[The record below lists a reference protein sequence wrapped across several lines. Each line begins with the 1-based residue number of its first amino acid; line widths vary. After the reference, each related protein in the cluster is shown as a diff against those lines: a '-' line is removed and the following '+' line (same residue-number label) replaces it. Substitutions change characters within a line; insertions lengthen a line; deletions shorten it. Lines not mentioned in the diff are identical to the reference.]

1 MSTSRLALS
10 LALALA
16 ALGRASAGDAPV
28 GPHQP
33 GVREPAFP
41 LYPKGAPGA
50 LGTDPKKDI
59 PTLAVYLPPADK
71 ATGAAVVVC
80 PGGGYGGL
88 ADHEGHP
95 IAEWLNSVGVAGIVL
110 KYRVAPYKHPVPLQ
124 DAQHAVRTVR
134 ARAADWKLDPGR
146 VGILGFSAG
155 GHLASSA
162 ATHFDDG
169 KADAEDP
176 ADKPSCR
183 PDLAILIYPVIT
195 MSDPY
200 THKGSR
206 NNLLGGSPPAEL
218 VDLMSNEKQ
227 VTPKTPPC
235 FIVFGSND
243 RVVPVENG
251 LMFAEALS
259 KAKVPFD
266 LHVYEDGPHGFGL
279 RGKGPIGQWPET
291 CAAWFERRGFLKK

>member
-1 MSTSRLALS
+1 MIHTH
-10 LALALA
+10 LALAIVIAVA
-16 ALGRASAGDAPV
+16 APGRAPAEDAPIA
-28 GPHQP
+28 PHQP
-33 GVREPAFP
+33 GAREPAFP

-50 LGTDPKKDI
+50 LGTDPKKDV
-59 PTLAVYLPPADK
+59 PTLSVYLPPADK

-95 IAEWLNSVGVAGIVL
+95 IAEWLNTVGVAGIVL
-110 KYRVAPYKHPVPLQ
+110 RYRVAPYKHPVPLQ
-124 DAQHAVRTVR
+124 DAQRAIRTVR
-134 ARAADWKLDPGR
+134 ARAAEWKLDPGR

-169 KADAEDP
+169 KADAED
-176 ADKPSCR
+176 AVEKAGCR

-195 MSDPY
+195 MTDPH

-206 NNLLGGSPPAEL
+206 NNLLGGSPAAEL
-218 VDLMSNEKQ
+218 VDLMSSEKQ

-251 LMFAEALS
+251 LMMAEALA

-279 RGKGPIGQWPET
+279 RGKGPIGGWPEA
-291 CAAWFERRGFLKK
+291 CATWFERRGFLRK